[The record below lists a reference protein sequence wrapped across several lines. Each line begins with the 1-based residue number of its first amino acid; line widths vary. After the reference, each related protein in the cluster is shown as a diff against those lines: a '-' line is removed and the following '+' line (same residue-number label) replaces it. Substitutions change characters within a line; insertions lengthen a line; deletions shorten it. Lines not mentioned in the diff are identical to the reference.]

1 MFQDLDSTLLRLLGD
16 PAAPTAGADVSF
28 VTPDKTFAPT
38 QPTVN
43 LFLYDVKE
51 NRDLRD
57 PTPILQR
64 VGQSYVRRPPPVR
77 VDCSYIVTTWS
88 NRSGAAKVEDEH
100 RLLGQSL
107 QWLSRFPTVPASYAQ
122 GSLVGQA
129 YPPPTLVAQVD
140 PNKNAGEFWD
150 ALAISPRPAFFL
162 TVTVAMELGLA
173 ETGPLVT
180 THTTRAAPQDGVRA
194 PDAAVQVGGRI
205 LDAGGAGVPD
215 ALVDVV
221 DAGLRAVSDADGR
234 YAFSRVPV
242 GPRTL
247 RVTAA
252 GFRTAIV
259 TVVIPGLPG
268 DYEVTLTPL

>member
-28 VTPDKTFAPT
+28 VTPDKTFAPA

-57 PTPILQR
+57 PTPVLQR
-64 VGQSYVRRPPPVR
+64 VGQGYVRRSPPVR
-77 VDCSYIVTTWS
+77 VDCSYIVTAWS
-88 NRSGAAKVEDEH
+88 NRSGAAKVEEEH

-107 QWLSRFPTVPASYAQ
+107 QWLSRFPTVPALYAQ

-162 TVTVAMELGLA
+162 TVTVAMELGLS

-180 THTTRAAPQDGVRA
+180 THTTRAAPQGGAAA

-205 LDAGGAGVPD
+205 LGPGGAGVSD

-234 YAFSRVPV
+234 YTFSRVPV

-252 GFRTAIV
+252 GFHTAIV